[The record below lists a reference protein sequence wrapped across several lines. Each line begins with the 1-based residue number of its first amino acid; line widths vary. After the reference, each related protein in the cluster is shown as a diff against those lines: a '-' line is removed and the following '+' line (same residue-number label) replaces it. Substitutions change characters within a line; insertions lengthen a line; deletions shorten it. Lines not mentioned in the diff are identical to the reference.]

1 MLKNIYLLFICT
13 ILITGTVMAGS
24 LNMNAYS
31 LNVKG
36 DNNNNNLVGTSEGD
50 RLDGKNGND
59 VLFGDLGADSFKCGK
74 GVDTIKDF
82 NSAEGDKKSSDC
94 EKIGYNI
101 DSSNGGIP
109 AKLGIDQVQSN
120 VQNIKCGIKGFFG
133 SIDDS
138 CFNHNSQN
146 LANNGENLASQNG
159 DYGKVGLG
167 IGVKDGNSADP
178 AINQVQSNV
187 QNIKCGIK
195 GFFGS
200 IDDSCFNYNSQNL
213 ANKGNVALAQ
223 DGGNGRGSSNGDGDG
238 DGDDGSGGGNGGGN
252 SADPAINQAQSNVQ
266 NVQCVS
272 GGGIDDS
279 CFNYNS
285 QNLANKGN
293 VALAQDGGNGR
304 GSSNGDG
311 DGDGDDGSGGG
322 NGGGNS
328 ADPAINQA
336 QSNVQNVQCV
346 SGGGIDDSCFNYNS
360 QNLANKG
367 NVALAQDGGNGRG
380 SSNGDGDG
388 DGDDGSGGGNGG
400 GNSADPAINQAQS
413 NVQNVQC
420 VSGGG
425 IDDSCFNYNSQNL
438 ANKGNVALAQDGG
451 NGRGSSNGDGDGDG
465 DDGSGGGNGGG
476 NSADPAINQAQSNVQ
491 NVQCVSGKDAIVSCN
506 NVSFQNQINEGNI
519 ALGQIY

>member
-1 MLKNIYLLFICT
+1 MQ
-13 ILITGTVMAGS
+13 
-24 LNMNAYS
+24 
-31 LNVKG
+31 NVKC
-36 DNNNNNLVGTSEGD
+36 VS
-50 RLDGKNGND
+50 
-59 VLFGDLGADSFKCGK
+59 
-74 GVDTIKDF
+74 
-82 NSAEGDKKSSDC
+82 
-94 EKIGYNI
+94 
-101 DSSNGGIP
+101 GG
-109 AKLGIDQVQSN
+109 G
-120 VQNIKCGIKGFFG
+120 
-133 SIDDS
+133 
-138 CFNHNSQN
+138 
-146 LANNGENLASQNG
+146 
-159 DYGKVGLG
+159 
-167 IGVKDGNSADP
+167 
-178 AINQVQSNV
+178 
-187 QNIKCGIK
+187 
-195 GFFGS
+195 

-213 ANKGNVALAQ
+213 ANKGNVAVAQ
-223 DGGNGRGSSNGDGDG
+223 DGGNGRGSGNGDG
-238 DGDDGSGGGNGGGN
+238 DGDDGSGGGGGGN

-293 VALAQDGGNGR
+293 VAVAQDGGNGR
-304 GSSNGDG
+304 GSGNG

-322 NGGGNS
+322 GGGNS

-367 NVALAQDGGNGRG
+367 NVAVAQDGGNGRG
-380 SSNGDGDG
+380 SGNGDGDG
-388 DGDDGSGGGNGG
+388 DGDDGSGGGG

-438 ANKGNVALAQDGG
+438 ANKGNVAVAQDGG
-451 NGRGSSNGDGDGDG
+451 NGRGSGNGDGDGDG
-465 DDGSGGGNGGG
+465 DDGSGGGGG